1 MKFIRPFN
9 TLNENVKEN
18 FLEDFISSF
27 TDLVDDGYK
36 LDFRN
41 PQGYNCKFQDY
52 LEKNVAWQRFSSST
66 GFFSVSSA
74 NIKQIMVL
82 VKTINKDYDGYA
94 KLIDDMRP
102 VITSLDDLSW
112 DFIRFVNT
120 ISDMEFTGAQYTF
133 QNDAKS
139 TRPKS
144 ISDKE
149 IKDFIN
155 NKGFSVDEIDRS
167 EDPDWDGEVI
177 EVQFGSQAYDGLIPS
192 NIDDIVHGIS
202 TSLGFQD
209 YIIQRKTNYTVLVQF
224 YL

>member
-1 MKFIRPFN
+1 MKFNRPYK
-9 TLNENVKEN
+9 TLNENVEEN

-36 LDFRN
+36 LEFRKPYGIN
-41 PQGYNCKFQDY
+41 SKFQDY
-52 LEKNVAWQRFSSST
+52 IEKNQTWQKFSSSI
-66 GFFSVSSA
+66 SSA
-74 NIKQIMVL
+74 NIKQV
-82 VKTINKDYDGYA
+82 VVYINTLNSDYDGYA

-144 ISDKE
+144 LSDKE

>member
-1 MKFIRPFN
+1 MRYIRPFQV
-9 TLNENVKEN
+9 LNESVSEN
-18 FLEDFISSF
+18 FLEDFISTF

-36 LDFRN
+36 LEFRN
-41 PQGYNCKFQDY
+41 PYGVNAKFQDY
-52 LEKNVAWQRFSSST
+52 IEKNQTWQKFSSSI
-66 GFFSVSSA
+66 SSA
-74 NIKQIMVL
+74 NIKQVG
-82 VKTINKDYDGYA
+82 VFINTLDSDYDGYS
-94 KLIDDMRP
+94 KLVDDMRP
-102 VITSLDDLSW
+102 VIVSLDDIGW
-112 DFIRFVNT
+112 NFIGFGNSIR
-120 ISDMEFTGAQYTF
+120 DLEFRGNLYTF

-155 NKGFSVDEIDRS
+155 NKGFSVDEIERS
-167 EDPDWDGEVI
+167 EDPDWDGEVV

-202 TSLGFQD
+202 TSLGFHD

>member
-1 MKFIRPFN
+1 MKFIRPYN
-9 TLNENVKEN
+9 ALNENVDEN
-18 FLEDFISSF
+18 FLEEFISSF

-36 LDFRN
+36 LEFRN
-41 PQGYNCKFQDY
+41 PYGVNSVYQDY
-52 LEKNVAWQRFSSST
+52 LEKNQNWQKFSSSI
-66 GFFSVSSA
+66 SSA
-74 NIKQIMVL
+74 NIKQVG
-82 VKTINKDYDGYA
+82 VYINTLNSDYDGFC
-94 KLIDDMRP
+94 KLVDDMRP
-102 VITSLDDLSW
+102 VILSLDDIGW
-112 DFIRFVNT
+112 NFIRFDNS
-120 ISDMEFTGAQYTF
+120 IRDLEFRGNLYTF

-139 TRPKS
+139 LRPKS

-167 EDPDWDGEVI
+167 EDPDWDGEVV
-177 EVQFGSQAYDGLIPS
+177 EVQFGSVAYDGLIPS

>member
-9 TLNENVKEN
+9 TLNENVEEN

-36 LDFRN
+36 LEFRN
-41 PQGYNCKFQDY
+41 PYGVNSKFQDY
-52 LEKNVAWQRFSSST
+52 IEKNQTWQKFSSSL
-66 GFFSVSSA
+66 SSA
-74 NIKQIMVL
+74 NIKQVG
-82 VKTINKDYDGYA
+82 VFINTLNSDYDGYS
-94 KLIDDMRP
+94 KLVDDMRP
-102 VITSLDDLSW
+102 VIVSLDDIGW
-112 DFIRFVNT
+112 NFIGFGNSIR
-120 ISDMEFTGAQYTF
+120 DLEFRGNLYTF
-133 QNDAKS
+133 QNDTKS